1 VVNIHYLKKEI
12 SPKYFHFVGDI
23 YRMEELMNS
32 QDFEGYTGNTAAI
45 GRVFFARVFGRV
57 FTKVKN

>member
-1 VVNIHYLKKEI
+1 
-12 SPKYFHFVGDI
+12 
-23 YRMEELMNS
+23 MEELMNS

-45 GRVFFARVFGRV
+45 GRIFFARVFGRV